1 MRWFHL
7 IRTSRALPRQIS
19 PRRISPRRL
28 WLDRRGG
35 VAIIFAVLL
44 VPLISC
50 IALAIDFS
58 FYIQARAQVNL
69 AADAAAIHAVRLASQ
84 LYNGGST
91 SLADAETAGIQA
103 GRQWFAAQLG
113 KTDAASV
120 SDQNVAVAVRYLP
133 APGGFASDVA
143 YTGRIGNKLG
153 AFITPSWPVTTK
165 ATAQFNN
172 NYLEIIMMLDNSSSM
187 LIGATDSDM
196 LHMMQITP
204 CYSAN
209 ALYPGKT
216 KPALDV
222 GMYSHYRCSGGGRS
236 YTGNIQCPVPV
247 APPYTYPTLPVASA
261 MVYNYTGGPS
271 CKGWLP
277 QQANGQYPT
286 AGPPCAFACHEDG
299 SKPPGQGTDLYALAR
314 STIGT
319 ANPITLRFDLLKKA
333 TNQMLSKMAASAA
346 VSGNLSVGIN
356 TFSTGLTQVYP
367 TRGEAG
373 SDFTAAIAAVGA
385 PPTAANQPDTG
396 IQPDAFVTA
405 GAHSDTNFPAA
416 MDALGKIA
424 TASGDGKTAA
434 SPQKAL
440 ILITDGLADYNNG
453 GTISGVDIARCNRFK
468 AMGYIVYVVYT
479 PYYPLIWYWYY
490 LNQAAVVEGSGP
502 GSVIYNLKQCA
513 SGTDA
518 FIAASN
524 GPSLNAA
531 LQGILASAQLAAT
544 RVIK

>member
-1 MRWFHL
+1 MRWLHL
-7 IRTSRALPRQIS
+7 MRQ
-19 PRRISPRRL
+19 RWLR
-28 WLDRRGG
+28 LDRRGG
-35 VAIIFAVLL
+35 VAIVFAVLL

-50 IALAIDFS
+50 IALAVDFS
-58 FYIQARAQVNL
+58 FYIQARAQLNL

-84 LYNGGST
+84 LYNGGTT
-91 SLADAETAGIQA
+91 SLADAEAAGVQS

-113 KTDAASV
+113 NTDAASI
-120 SDQNVAVAVRYLP
+120 STQNIAVAVNYLP

-153 AFITPSWPVTTK
+153 AFITPSWPVTTR

-204 CYSAN
+204 CYAPN

-216 KPALDV
+216 APALRV
-222 GMYSHYRCSGGGRS
+222 GPYTGYQCGAKGIT
-236 YTGNIQCPVPV
+236 YTGNIGCPVPV
-247 APPYTYPTLPVASA
+247 SPPYTVATLPVAPAVRSD
-261 MVYNYTGGPS
+261 YSGGPS
-271 CKGWLP
+271 CKGWLDAD
-277 QQANGQYPT
+277 ANGRYPT

-333 TNQMLSKMAASAA
+333 TSQMLSKMASSAA
-346 VSGNLSVGIN
+346 ISGNLLVGIN
-356 TFSTGLTQVYP
+356 TFNTVLTQVYP

-373 SDFTAAIAAVGA
+373 SDFTAAINAVGA
-385 PPTAANQPDTG
+385 PPSAPNQPDTG
-396 IQPDAFVTA
+396 IQPDTFVT
-405 GAHSDTNFPAA
+405 GGSHSDTNFPAA
-416 MDALGKIA
+416 MDALAKIA
-424 TASGDGKTAA
+424 TASGNGRTAA
-434 SPQKAL
+434 TPQKAL

-453 GTISGVDIARCNRFK
+453 GVISGVDITRCNRFK

-490 LNQAAVVEGSGP
+490 LNQAAVVEGTGP
-502 GSVIYNLKQCA
+502 GSVTYNLKQCA
-513 SGTDA
+513 SGPDA
-518 FIAASN
+518 FIAASD

-531 LQGILASAQLAAT
+531 LQGILVSAQLAAT